1 MGRGRGEERWR
12 LRIVDDLPRHIV
24 NKSVAVKAES
34 EVKVKVKV
42 TVEVEVMVKV
52 RRKSNIG
59 NPIKTQLQRFARILL
74 QLILHSQQ
82 QGKGEYIVIKRTKT
96 SIITSASRFS
106 K

>member
-1 MGRGRGEERWR
+1 M

-42 TVEVEVMVKV
+42 KVTVEVEVMVKV

-59 NPIKTQLQRFARILL
+59 NPTKTQLQRFARILL

>member
-24 NKSVAVKAES
+24 SKSVAVKAES

-59 NPIKTQLQRFARILL
+59 NPTKTQLQRFARILL